1 MPTLASCAV
10 VFDAQGH
17 ILLTQREDYEVWC
30 LPGGHVEQ
38 NESMAEAAIREIREE
53 TGILAELT
61 HLVGLYSRPQ
71 WRTGVHVACFAA
83 RATGGQLK
91 GQPEEV
97 IDLGFFAP
105 DQLPDD
111 FFANHELFVGDA
123 LDGVRGTVASLD
135 SAWPFAPD
143 MPREEI
149 YALRDASGLTRRDF
163 YVEHFGTSTSVT
175 LHRDDAG
182 NAS

>member
-10 VFDAQGH
+10 VLDDQGH

-30 LPGGHVEQ
+30 LPGGHVEK
-38 NESMAEAAIREIREE
+38 NESLAAAAIREIYEE
-53 TGILAELT
+53 TGIHAELT
-61 HLVGLYSRPQ
+61 HLVGLYSRPP

-97 IDLGFFAP
+97 IDLNFFAP
-105 DQLPDD
+105 DQLPND
-111 FFANHELFVGDA
+111 FFANHELFIRDA
-123 LDGVRGTVASLD
+123 LAGVQGTVASLD
-135 SAWPFAPD
+135 TPWPFAPEK
-143 MPREEI
+143 PREEV

-163 YVEHFGTSTSVT
+163 YFKHFGSSDSIT
-175 LHRDDAG
+175 LRRDID
-182 NAS
+182 NAP

>member
-10 VFDAQGH
+10 VFDDQGR

-30 LPGGHVEQ
+30 LPGGHVEK
-38 NESMAEAAIREIREE
+38 NESLATAAIREIREE
-53 TGILAELT
+53 TGIRAELT

-71 WRTGVHVACFAA
+71 WRTGVHVSCFAA
-83 RATGGQLK
+83 RAVGGQLK

-105 DQLPDD
+105 ADLPGD
-111 FFANHELFVGDA
+111 FFASHELFIRDA
-123 LDGVRGTVASLD
+123 LNGLQGTVASLD
-135 SAWPFAPD
+135 NIWPFAPD

-163 YVEHFGTSTSVT
+163 YVEHFGSSDSVT
-175 LHRDDAG
+175 LHRDGVG
-182 NAS
+182 NTP